1 MLSNV
6 LKGRTLSI
14 IGSGAMGTALM
25 RGLIESGAVAPEQLL
40 AVDVVPELLEAARDN
55 LGVLTTKSYVE
66 AMREGAV
73 VVLAV
78 KPQVME
84 VVLRAIAEHV
94 NLEQHLIIS
103 IAAGVPLATLQ
114 GLMPPGTPV
123 IRVMPNTPAQVLAG
137 ATAVALGAD
146 ANESHGEIARAI
158 FGASGLVVDVD
169 EKLIDAVTALSGSGP
184 AYVCLFIEAL
194 ADAGVN
200 CGLDRKTALQLAAQT
215 VMGSAKMILETGD
228 SPSNL
233 KDRVASPG
241 GTTIAAIQV
250 LERSAFRG
258 SVMEAVFAA
267 FQRAKELGA
276 IQSQE

>member
-1 MLSNV
+1 MSSNA
-6 LKGRTLSI
+6 LKGRTLSV

-40 AVDVVPELLEAARDN
+40 AADVVPELLEAARDN
-55 LGVLTTKSYVE
+55 LGVRITNSNVE
-66 AMREGAV
+66 AMREGSIV
-73 VVLAV
+73 LLAV

-84 VVLRAIAEHV
+84 VVLRAITEHV
-94 NLEQHLIIS
+94 KLEQHLIIS
-103 IAAGVPLATLQ
+103 IAAGVPLVTLQ

-146 ANESHGEIARAI
+146 ANESHREIARAI

-169 EKLIDAVTALSGSGP
+169 EKLIDAVTAVSGSGP

-200 CGLDRKTALQLAAQT
+200 CGLDRETALELAAQT

-250 LERSAFRG
+250 LDRSAVRG

-276 IQSQE
+276 IQSEE